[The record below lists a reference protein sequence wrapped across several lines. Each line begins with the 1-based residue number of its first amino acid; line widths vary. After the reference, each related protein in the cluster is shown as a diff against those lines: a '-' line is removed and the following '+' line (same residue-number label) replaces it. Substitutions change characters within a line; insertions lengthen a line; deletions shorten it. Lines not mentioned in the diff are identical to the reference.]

1 MVDGPHVVRD
11 WSYTT
16 EKMVGDNWILT
27 GDAAC
32 FVDPLFSSGVHLA
45 LMSAVMAAAY
55 IHAIRIDPTIRVAAG
70 RVYEQLYRKEYAHFR
85 ELASLFYASNRQQ
98 GILYI

>member
-1 MVDGPHVVRD
+1 MLSDAELTGAPRVVRD

-16 EKMVGDNWILT
+16 NRMVGDGWILL

-45 LMSAVMAAAY
+45 LMS
-55 IHAIRIDPTIRVAAG
+55 
-70 RVYEQLYRKEYAHFR
+70 
-85 ELASLFYASNRQQ
+85 
-98 GILYI
+98 